1 MDLPAVIYALHW
13 LIRDTFRQ
21 AWASRLSGLMLG
33 VSTVVILVCLSVGV
47 EGGIALERDG
57 ERVDFLPAND
67 PLADNSRNGPR
78 GVEVIEGELTLF
90 FGTIHVP
97 LGRDARDSVRFLEL
111 LLAGGIADSLG
122 VLLALLWTASFLP
135 AFLAPDGVSVL
146 LAKPAPR
153 WVLLGGKYLGV
164 LGFVAFQ
171 TALFVGG
178 TWLALGLKTGV
189 WDMGYLLCLPLLVL
203 HFAIFFG
210 VSVFLAVCTRS
221 TIVCIFGS
229 LLFWFLCWAMNYG
242 RHAAVVAA
250 DAGSASPLFLVLG
263 EAGYWTLPKPADLSI
278 ILFDA
283 LQAGRSFQ
291 RLGAFQA
298 VDSQGMF
305 HPMLSILTSLAFTL
319 LLLSLSVRVF
329 ARTDY

>member
-1 MDLPAVIYALHW
+1 MDLPAVVYALRW
-13 LIRDTFRQ
+13 FIRDTFRQ

-33 VSTVVILVCLSVGV
+33 VSTVVVLVCLSVSV
-47 EGGIALERDG
+47 QGGIALERGG
-57 ERVDFLPAND
+57 ERVDFLPASD
-67 PLADNSRNGPR
+67 PLADSARNGPR
-78 GVEVIEGELTLF
+78 GVDVINGELTLF

-97 LGRDARDSVRFLEL
+97 LGRDARDSVRFLQS

-122 VLLALLWTASFLP
+122 VLLAIVWTASFLP
-135 AFLAPDGVSVL
+135 TFLAPDGVSVL
-146 LAKPAPR
+146 LAKPVPR

-164 LGFVAFQ
+164 LGFVTFQ

-178 TWLALGLKTGV
+178 TWLAFALKTDV

-221 TIVCIFGS
+221 TIVCILGS

-250 DAGSASPLFLVLG
+250 DADSGSPLFLVLS

-283 LQAGRSFQ
+283 LQAGSSFQ
-291 RLGAFQA
+291 RLGAFEA
-298 VDSQGMF
+298 VDNQGMF
-305 HPMLSILTSLAFTL
+305 HPLPSILTSLIFAFVL
-319 LLLSLSVRVF
+319 LILSVRVF